1 MFTIAV
7 NHERN
12 TILCPHS
19 DHLSF
24 FSVTASLFLC
34 YSFFLSSHHGTK
46 SHTVIIIIFY
56 ATNDFSFFFFLL
68 NFRIISKSI
77 LHNRSNSIRK
87 LNYDRRNGANTFW
100 YFFFS
105 SCLFFFLEFSCVTS
119 FFSFLFTPFFLFFL
133 LELRC
138 FSSFFGAG
146 HFPFSFWGVP
156 NLFFVFLVS
165 FPCFL
170 FSGALCFLSLSFDR
184 LNKPLRNRFLLVLS
198 RFSDRLR
205 GTMVIQ
211 SKTISWTICPSS
223 GTKYDY
229 VPYSQLTECA
239 KWTCNVHNDRIYKE
253 QESQKHVTTSCSGT
267 KPFY

>member
-7 NHERN
+7 NHERD

-34 YSFFLSSHHGTK
+34 YSFFLYSRHGTK
-46 SHTVIIIIFY
+46 SHTVVIIIFY
-56 ATNDFSFFFFLL
+56 ATNDFSSFFL

-77 LHNRSNSIRK
+77 LHNHSNSIRK
-87 LNYDRRNGANTFW
+87 LNYDRRKWANSFLF
-100 YFFFS
+100 FFFS
-105 SCLFFFLEFSCVTS
+105 SCLFFFSWSWVVL
-119 FFSFLFTPFFLFFL
+119 LLFFLFFSRL
-133 LELRC
+133 PFFFSFGVALFFFFRC
-138 FSSFFGAG
+138 WTFSFFFRGGGA
-146 HFPFSFWGVP
+146 

-170 FSGALCFLSLSFDR
+170 FSGALCSLSLSLDR

-205 GTMVIQ
+205 GTIVTQ

-223 GTKYDY
+223 GTKYVY
-229 VPYSQLTECA
+229 V
-239 KWTCNVHNDRIYKE
+239 V
-253 QESQKHVTTSCSGT
+253 
-267 KPFY
+267 

>member
-7 NHERN
+7 NHERD

-46 SHTVIIIIFY
+46 SHTVVIIIFY
-56 ATNDFSFFFFLL
+56 ATNDFSFLFFFL

-77 LHNRSNSIRK
+77 LHNHSNSIHK
-87 LNYDRRNGANTFW
+87 LNHDRRKWANTFLF
-100 YFFFS
+100 FFFS
-105 SCLFFFLEFSCVTS
+105 SCLFFFLELSCVTS
-119 FFSFLFTPFFLFFL
+119 FFFFFFSHLPFFLL
-133 LELRC
+133 GLRC
-138 FSSFFGAG
+138 SSFFGAG
-146 HFPFSFWGVP
+146 HFPFSFWGAP

-170 FSGALCFLSLSFDR
+170 FSGALCFLSLSLDR

-205 GTMVIQ
+205 GTIVTQ

-223 GTKYDY
+223 GTKYVY
-229 VPYSQLTECA
+229 VA
-239 KWTCNVHNDRIYKE
+239 
-253 QESQKHVTTSCSGT
+253 
-267 KPFY
+267 